1 MRKPLNRDTL
11 QTLHHPVSEP
21 LSRPSY
27 ERANVIP
34 GVVHLGLGAFHRA
47 HQAMVFDTL
56 MQRGDRRWGVLGV
69 AMHSTQL
76 ADDLAT
82 QDGLYSV
89 QINDD
94 KGRKW
99 AVVGSVLHTC
109 VAARERKQ
117 VVAALASPTTRWLTL
132 TVTEKGYGPELADLL
147 VECFAARRAA
157 DAGAITVASCD
168 NLNDNGRKLQALCVE
183 HAQQVDDSLA
193 EWIHTRCFF
202 PNSMVDR
209 IVPAATTE
217 RLHEAAEALGVTDR
231 CALGTE
237 GFWEWV
243 IENHLADPSDAG
255 VLTAVG
261 VKVVTDVQPFEKAKL
276 CMLNGSHSALAC
288 IGAVMGL
295 ATISDCVAK
304 PNIRAY
310 VHALI
315 TQEIMLGLARPDIAA
330 YRDALLARFANPAL
344 KHSVHQIATDNSLKI
359 PQRWPP
365 SIKAQLSRGG
375 EVDHL
380 ALAAAAWM
388 RYCLGEDEQGKAY
401 VLKDPNSAEL
411 QATALR
417 HRHDAIATVKA
428 FSGMPSIWGNEL
440 PNDLIWTSR
449 VTHWLQRVQ
458 AIGLGQAI
466 AELTGS

>member
-1 MRKPLNRDTL
+1 MPKPLNCDSL
-11 QTLHHPVSEP
+11 QSLRHPVGEP
-21 LSRPSY
+21 LARPSY
-27 ERANVIP
+27 ARTNVIP

-56 MQRGDRRWGVLGV
+56 MQRGDSRWGVLGV
-69 AMHSTQL
+69 AMHSTQV

-94 KGRKW
+94 KGRTW

-109 VAARERKQ
+109 VAAREREQ
-117 VVAALASPTTRWLTL
+117 VVAALAAPSTRWVTL

-147 VECFAARRAA
+147 VAGFAARRAA

-183 HAQQVDDSLA
+183 HAQQVDASLP
-193 EWIHTRCFF
+193 EWIRSRCFF

-243 IENHLADPSDAG
+243 IQNHFADPSDAA
-255 VLTAVG
+255 VLAGVG
-261 VKVVTDVQPFEKAKL
+261 VKVVNDVQPFEQAKL

-288 IGAVMGL
+288 IGAVLGL

-304 PNIRAY
+304 PNLRAY

-315 TQEIMLGLARPDIAA
+315 TKEIMLGLARPHIAD
-330 YRDALLARFANPAL
+330 YRDALIARFANPAL
-344 KHSVHQIATDNSLKI
+344 QHSVHQIATDNSLKI

-388 RYCLGEDEQGKAY
+388 RYCLGEDEQGNTY

-411 QATALR
+411 QATALL
-417 HRHDAIATVKA
+417 HRHDASATVKA
-428 FSGMPSIWGNEL
+428 FLGMPAIWGNEL
-440 PNDLIWTSR
+440 PNNAIWTSR
-449 VTHWLQRVQ
+449 VTHWLKRVV

>member
-1 MRKPLNRDTL
+1 MPKPLNCDSL
-11 QTLHHPVSEP
+11 QSLRHPVGEP
-21 LSRPSY
+21 LARPSY
-27 ERANVIP
+27 ARTNVIP

-56 MQRGDRRWGVLGV
+56 MQRGDSRWGVLGV
-69 AMHSTQL
+69 AMHSTQV

-94 KGRKW
+94 KGRTW

-109 VAARERKQ
+109 VAARQREQ
-117 VVAALASPTTRWLTL
+117 VVAALAAPSTRWVTL

-147 VECFAARRAA
+147 VEGFAARRAA

-168 NLNDNGRKLQALCVE
+168 NLNDNGDNLQVLCVD

-243 IENHLADPSDAG
+243 IENHFADPSDAA
-255 VLTAVG
+255 VLAGVG
-261 VKVVTDVQPFEKAKL
+261 VKVVDDVQPFEQAKL

-288 IGAVMGL
+288 IGAVLGL
-295 ATISDCVAK
+295 ATISDCVVK
-304 PNIRAY
+304 PNLRAY

-315 TQEIMLGLARPDIAA
+315 TKEIMLGLARPHIAA
-330 YRDALLARFANPAL
+330 YRDALIDRFANPAL
-344 KHSVHQIATDNSLKI
+344 QHSVHQIATDNSLKI

-365 SIKAQLSRGG
+365 LIQAQLSRGG

-380 ALAAAAWM
+380 ALATAAWM

-411 QATALR
+411 QATALL
-417 HRHDAIATVKA
+417 HRHDAWATVKA
-428 FSGMPSIWGNEL
+428 FLGMHAIWAKEL
-440 PNDLIWTSR
+440 PNDAIWTSR
-449 VTHWLQRVQ
+449 VTHWLKRVQ

-466 AELTGS
+466 AELSGN